1 MDDFGRRNGVC
12 QGVSIWKIKI
22 SVSSDLRVRVGVV
35 VVHRQT
41 LVGIFRCSVD
51 FSEQKLNIRSRSS

>member
-1 MDDFGRRNGVC
+1 MEDQNLG
-12 QGVSIWKIKI
+12 
-22 SVSSDLRVRVGVV
+22 LVGFEGSGWVV

-41 LVGIFRCSVD
+41 LVGIVRCSVD